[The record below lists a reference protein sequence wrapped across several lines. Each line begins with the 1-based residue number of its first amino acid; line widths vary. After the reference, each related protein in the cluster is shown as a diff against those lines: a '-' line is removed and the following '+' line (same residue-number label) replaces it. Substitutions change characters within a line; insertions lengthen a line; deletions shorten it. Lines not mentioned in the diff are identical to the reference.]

1 LWKLGADRLFLG
13 DRRTKGDLTC
23 MVTTHKA
30 DTDRRTSVIAR
41 NFAKHGGWVV
51 ATQTVNEKVD
61 GPVMPIA
68 DSDTP

>member
-1 LWKLGADRLFLG
+1 
-13 DRRTKGDLTC
+13 